1 MKIKLRPML
10 DQGYLCEAEEAVNQ
24 AINIEA
30 SINVHRDQEYALKRK
45 IAADVLAQGESAAPL
60 EFAKEAELM
69 GLSVVALAQIV
80 AAKPDEVLARG
91 LRRRADVLAIRN
103 AKQPSEIE
111 AILQKYRFGSSDA
124 ASD

>member
-1 MKIKLRPML
+1 ML